1 MTTGAM
7 EGITNDLLHSSH
19 DRTNH
24 LTGAMRNPSNLDIP
38 KERGKLMQ
46 VTQTVLFPTDTVAL
60 RIRQGVQVSS
70 LISLV
75 DTAYDGG
82 AIAYW
87 VDASRNAKRGL
98 PDESG
103 HRNWYQFEV
112 LVDDIWHL
120 ITVNTII
127 QGIERVLN
135 GAIQVNDAIRRSI
148 AQDLA
153 EGLDYGYIDDTALD
167 VIIQAGLF
175 GDIVYG

>member
-1 MTTGAM
+1 
-7 EGITNDLLHSSH
+7 
-19 DRTNH
+19 
-24 LTGAMRNPSNLDIP
+24 
-38 KERGKLMQ
+38 MQ
-46 VTQTVLFPTDTVAL
+46 TAQRVLFPTDTVAL
-60 RIRQGVQVSS
+60 KIRQGVLVSS

-75 DTAYDGG
+75 DTAHDEG

-87 VDASRNAKRGL
+87 VEASRNAKRGL

-112 LVDDIWHL
+112 LADDIWHL

-135 GAIQVNDAIRRSI
+135 GAIEVNDAIRRSI

-153 EGLDYGYIDDTALD
+153 EGLDYGYIDEQALD